1 MVNLK
6 YNLDGFPH
14 FVKTGDENVIIQE
27 TRDGN
32 RRIITVTAFQDIVLE
47 DAYMYFRKYYNP
59 EDSIMA
65 NGYQSWTATKE
76 FSMGESLKDLDRLPK
91 RLIDKYSFKS
101 YGSQAFWK
109 NEKKVPLGFD
119 FSYIEGESPLFIGS
133 YNYKNAYL
141 LIWFEE
147 ENNRI
152 KLQSD
157 VEGKM
162 LYAGETYT
170 LFDFVTAENGD
181 EYFNSFVPRTDKK
194 LFGYTS
200 WYNHY
205 QNINEY
211 LILDALE
218 KSDVRFDL
226 FQIDDGFET
235 KIGDWLDIDETKFP
249 NGLGPVIEAIH
260 KKNMK
265 AGIWLAPFVAENES
279 NIFVTHPEWI
289 ARDKRKRAISAGCN
303 WSGFSPLDLN
313 NGEVVEYIRKV
324 LRFYKDLGFDFFKLD
339 FLYAVNLCPM
349 KGKTRSET
357 SEFAYSLLRE
367 ELRDSLIL
375 GCGATLS
382 NAAGKFD
389 YCRIG
394 PDVSM
399 SFDDVSYLKTSNAER
414 MSTKV
419 SIQNTIFRSRLNGH
433 MFLND
438 PDVFLLR
445 DENMKLSFEQRK
457 ALTKINA
464 LFGSVMMTSDNIC
477 EYDEDKKAIL
487 DDALNIFRN
496 ASLIGF
502 KRMKRSVYAE
512 FELDGINRVFVYDPE
527 FGILA
532 EKERNTENTEEIEE

>member
-1 MVNLK
+1 MINLK
-6 YNLDGFPH
+6 YLVSGSEITT
-14 FVKTGDENVIIQE
+14 KTDDENVVITEKKEGSRYIV
-27 TRDGN
+27 
-32 RRIITVTAFQDIVLE
+32 TVTAKRDIELKSASVSYKNE
-47 DAYMYFRKYYNP
+47 YDHKARFM
-59 EDSIMA
+59 M
-65 NGYQSWTATKE
+65 NGYQSWTKTKE
-76 FSMGESLKDLDRLPK
+76 FGFGDFLNNTKLLPEK
-91 RLIDKYSFKS
+91 LMEKKHFKS
-101 YGSQAFWK
+101 YGSTAFWEMSK
-109 NEKKVPLGFD
+109 DTHLGFD
-119 FSYIEGESPLFIGS
+119 FSYITGVNPMFIGS
-133 YNYKNAYL
+133 LNFENAYL
-141 LIWFEE
+141 LIRFKVNKNIMTLE
-147 ENNRI
+147 
-152 KLQSD
+152 SD
-157 VEGKM
+157 IEGKC
-162 LYAGETYT
+162 LQKGESFKV
-170 LFDFVTAENGD
+170 FDYVVIKDGK
-181 EYFNSFVPRTDKK
+181 EYFNRFTPRSDKK
-194 LFGYTS
+194 LLGFTP

-205 QNINEY
+205 QNINEQ
-211 LILDALE
+211 LILDALD
-218 KSDVRFDL
+218 KIDPRFEL
-226 FQIDDGFET
+226 FQIEDGYET
-235 KIGDWLDIDETKFP
+235 YVGDWMDIDSQKFP
-249 NGLGPVIEAIH
+249 NGLKGIVEKIH
-260 KKNMK
+260 EKGMK
-265 AGIWLAPFVAENES
+265 AGIWLAPFIAEEES
-279 NIFVTHPEWI
+279 ALNKQHPDWI
-289 ARDKRKRAISAGCN
+289 AKDASGEKIYAGNN
-303 WSGFSPLDLN
+303 WSSFMPLDLN
-313 NGEVVEYIRKV
+313 NRDAVAYVKEVLK
-324 LRFYKDLGFDFFKLD
+324 FYKQLGFDFFKLD
-339 FLYAVNLCPM
+339 FLYAVNLCPL

-357 SEFAYSLLRE
+357 SEFAYALLRE
-367 ELRDSLIL
+367 ELGDSLIL

-502 KRMKRSVYAE
+502 KRMKRSIYAE